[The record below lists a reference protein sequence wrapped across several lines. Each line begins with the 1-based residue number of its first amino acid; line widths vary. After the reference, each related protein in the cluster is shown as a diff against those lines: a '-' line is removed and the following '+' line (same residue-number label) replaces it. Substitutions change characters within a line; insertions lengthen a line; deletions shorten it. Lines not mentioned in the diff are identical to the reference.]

1 MVRERVTCDG
11 RSAGRSI
18 REDSA
23 VIQRWYW
30 CEMKS
35 ICAVAGIISNSFNN
49 WRREVAK
56 LGGFTH
62 CYDWSGCMKY
72 WEVGACFRSSLLG
85 SYCGGGHGRVIGVFV
100 RRAESTVDG
109 RYGTIR

>member
-35 ICAVAGIISNSFNN
+35 ICAVAGIISNFFNN

-56 LGGFTH
+56 LGSYTH
-62 CYDWSGCMKY
+62 CYDWSRCMKY
-72 WEVGACFRSSLLG
+72 WEVRACFRSSLLG
-85 SYCGGGHGRVIGVFV
+85 SYCSGGHGRAIRVFVQRGVFF
-100 RRAESTVDG
+100 
-109 RYGTIR
+109 IPLM